1 MAIQMIGID
10 HSVAAIDIRTVFSF
24 TQKKTVEALE
34 IIKQEKG
41 ICGCVLLSTCNRM
54 ELWVSTEEGCVIAL
68 YELLCKIRAIHNDEY
83 QKYFT
88 ERKEEDAVQ
97 HLFRLACGLKSR
109 ILGEDQIL
117 TQVKGALVT
126 AREHY
131 AADNVL
137 EVLFRMA
144 VTAGKKVRTNVTF
157 SAGNHSV
164 IHRALQTL
172 RQEGLEVKGKKC
184 MVIGNG
190 EMGKLAA
197 TVLQQE
203 GADVTVTV
211 RQYRSGVVQIPQG
224 CRRIDYGKRM
234 GLISS
239 CDFVVSAT
247 ASPNYTLTK
256 EGLQAVDLDHELI
269 LVDLAVPRDID
280 PEVQKLMYIRFYDI
294 DYFKVDVLS
303 EKMKAGI
310 REAESILKEQ
320 MEEFCNWYRCLD
332 VIPRIGKIKEEVA
345 TDLDLRLYKILHQ
358 LPMEVFEKETLEKQ
372 IHRAAQKVTNK
383 MLFELRGRISDAAFR
398 ESTMVVEMLEELLNA
413 GFPVKTAVQIMNTA
427 LVTGREEV
435 MFSTI
440 DVAII
445 DLYDASCE
453 IVKAGAA
460 TTYIKRKDEVEEVHS
475 ISLPIGA
482 LARLD
487 IEPERRQLE
496 DGDFLIMV
504 TDGVLDTLPT
514 EKQDSLMEEFI
525 CQVESQ
531 NPGEM
536 AHHILNRVMEY
547 AGAAPLDDMT
557 ILVTG
562 IWKL

>member
-10 HSVAAIDIRTVFSF
+10 HSVATIDIRTIFSF
-24 TQKKTVEALE
+24 TKKKTVEALE
-34 IIKQEKG
+34 IIKQKKG

-54 ELWVSTEEGCVIAL
+54 ELWVSTEDDRGIAL
-68 YELLCKIRAIHNDEY
+68 YELLCEIRQIHTNAY

-88 ERKEEDAVQ
+88 QRKEEEAVQ
-97 HLFRLACGLKSR
+97 HLFRLACGLESR

-117 TQVKGALVT
+117 TQVKEALVT

-164 IHRALQTL
+164 IHQALRTL

-211 RQYRSGVVQIPQG
+211 RQYRSGVVQIPPG

-234 GLISS
+234 SLISS

-256 EGLQAVDLDHELI
+256 EGLQLIDLDHELI

-280 PEVQKLMYIRFYDI
+280 PEVQKLRYIRFYDI

-310 REAESILKEQ
+310 QEAETILKEQ
-320 MEEFCNWYRCLD
+320 MEEFDNWYRCLD

-345 TDLDLRLYKILHQ
+345 TDLDLRLHKILHQ
-358 LPMEVFEKETLEKQ
+358 LPMETAEKETLEKQ
-372 IHRAAQKVTNK
+372 ICQAAQKVTNK

-398 ESTMVVEMLEELLNA
+398 EC
-413 GFPVKTAVQIMNTA
+413 
-427 LVTGREEV
+427 
-435 MFSTI
+435 I
-440 DVAII
+440 D
-445 DLYDASCE
+445 
-453 IVKAGAA
+453 G
-460 TTYIKRKDEVEEVHS
+460 
-475 ISLPIGA
+475 
-482 LARLD
+482 
-487 IEPERRQLE
+487 LE
-496 DGDFLIMV
+496 DIY
-504 TDGVLDTLPT
+504 
-514 EKQDSLMEEFI
+514 
-525 CQVESQ
+525 
-531 NPGEM
+531 PGR
-536 AHHILNRVMEY
+536 N
-547 AGAAPLDDMT
+547 
-557 ILVTG
+557 
-562 IWKL
+562 

>member
-10 HSVAAIDIRTVFSF
+10 HSVAAIDIRTIFSF
-24 TQKKTVEALE
+24 TKKKTVEALE
-34 IIKQEKG
+34 IIKQKKG

-54 ELWVSTEEGCVIAL
+54 ELWVSTEDDRGIAL
-68 YELLCKIRAIHNDEY
+68 YELLCEIRQIHTDAY

-88 ERKEEDAVQ
+88 QRKEEEAVQ
-97 HLFRLACGLKSR
+97 HLFRLACGLESR

-117 TQVKGALVT
+117 TQVKEALVT

-164 IHRALQTL
+164 IHQALRTL
-172 RQEGLEVKGKKC
+172 QQEGLEVKGKKC

-211 RQYRSGVVQIPQG
+211 RQYRSGVVQIPPG

-234 GLISS
+234 SLISS

-256 EGLQAVDLDHELI
+256 EGLQLIDLDHELI

-280 PEVQKLMYIRFYDI
+280 PEVQKLRYIRFYDI

-310 REAESILKEQ
+310 QEAETILKEQ
-320 MEEFCNWYRCLD
+320 MEEFDNWYRCLD
-332 VIPRIGKIKEEVA
+332 VIPRIGRIKEEVA
-345 TDLDLRLYKILHQ
+345 TDLDLRLHKILHQ
-358 LPMEVFEKETLEKQ
+358 LPMETAEKETLEKQ
-372 IHRAAQKVTNK
+372 ICQAAQKVTNK

-398 ESTMVVEMLEELLNA
+398 EC
-413 GFPVKTAVQIMNTA
+413 
-427 LVTGREEV
+427 
-435 MFSTI
+435 I
-440 DVAII
+440 D
-445 DLYDASCE
+445 
-453 IVKAGAA
+453 G
-460 TTYIKRKDEVEEVHS
+460 
-475 ISLPIGA
+475 
-482 LARLD
+482 
-487 IEPERRQLE
+487 LE
-496 DGDFLIMV
+496 DIY
-504 TDGVLDTLPT
+504 
-514 EKQDSLMEEFI
+514 
-525 CQVESQ
+525 
-531 NPGEM
+531 PGR
-536 AHHILNRVMEY
+536 N
-547 AGAAPLDDMT
+547 
-557 ILVTG
+557 
-562 IWKL
+562 

>member
-10 HSVAAIDIRTVFSF
+10 HSVAAIDIRTIFSF
-24 TQKKTVEALE
+24 TKKKTVEALE
-34 IIKQEKG
+34 IIKQKKG

-54 ELWVSTEEGCVIAL
+54 ELWVSTEDDRGIAL
-68 YELLCKIRAIHNDEY
+68 YELLCEIRQIHTNAY

-88 ERKEEDAVQ
+88 QRKEEEAVQ
-97 HLFRLACGLKSR
+97 HLFRLACGLESR

-117 TQVKGALVT
+117 TQVKEALVT

-157 SAGNHSV
+157 STGNHSV
-164 IHRALQTL
+164 IHQALQTL

-211 RQYRSGVVQIPQG
+211 RQYRSGVVQIPPG

-234 GLISS
+234 SLISS

-256 EGLQAVDLDHELI
+256 EGLQLIDLDHELI

-280 PEVQKLMYIRFYDI
+280 PEVQKLRYIRFYDI

-310 REAESILKEQ
+310 QEAETILKEQ
-320 MEEFCNWYRCLD
+320 MEEFDNWYRCLD

-345 TDLDLRLYKILHQ
+345 TDLDLRLHKILHQ
-358 LPMEVFEKETLEKQ
+358 LPMETAEKETLEKQ
-372 IHRAAQKVTNK
+372 ICQAAQKVTNK

-398 ESTMVVEMLEELLNA
+398 EC
-413 GFPVKTAVQIMNTA
+413 
-427 LVTGREEV
+427 
-435 MFSTI
+435 I
-440 DVAII
+440 D
-445 DLYDASCE
+445 
-453 IVKAGAA
+453 G
-460 TTYIKRKDEVEEVHS
+460 
-475 ISLPIGA
+475 
-482 LARLD
+482 
-487 IEPERRQLE
+487 LE
-496 DGDFLIMV
+496 DIY
-504 TDGVLDTLPT
+504 
-514 EKQDSLMEEFI
+514 
-525 CQVESQ
+525 
-531 NPGEM
+531 PGR
-536 AHHILNRVMEY
+536 N
-547 AGAAPLDDMT
+547 
-557 ILVTG
+557 
-562 IWKL
+562 

>member
-10 HSVAAIDIRTVFSF
+10 HSVAAIDIRTIFSF
-24 TQKKTVEALE
+24 TKKKTVEALE
-34 IIKQEKG
+34 IIKQKKG

-54 ELWVSTEEGCVIAL
+54 ELWVSTEDDRGIAL
-68 YELLCKIRAIHNDEY
+68 YELLCEIRQIHTNAY

-88 ERKEEDAVQ
+88 QRKEEEAVQ
-97 HLFRLACGLKSR
+97 HLFRLACGLESR

-117 TQVKGALVT
+117 TQVKEALVT

-164 IHRALQTL
+164 IHQALRTL
-172 RQEGLEVKGKKC
+172 RQEDLEVKGKKC

-211 RQYRSGVVQIPQG
+211 RQYRSGVVQIPPG

-234 GLISS
+234 SLICS

-256 EGLQAVDLDHELI
+256 EGLQLIDLDHELI

-280 PEVQKLMYIRFYDI
+280 PEVQKLRYIRFYDI

-310 REAESILKEQ
+310 QEAETILKEQ
-320 MEEFCNWYRCLD
+320 MEEFDNWYRCLD

-345 TDLDLRLYKILHQ
+345 TDLDLRLHKILHQ
-358 LPMEVFEKETLEKQ
+358 LPMETAEKETLEKQ
-372 IHRAAQKVTNK
+372 ICQAAQKVTNK

-398 ESTMVVEMLEELLNA
+398 EC
-413 GFPVKTAVQIMNTA
+413 
-427 LVTGREEV
+427 
-435 MFSTI
+435 I
-440 DVAII
+440 D
-445 DLYDASCE
+445 
-453 IVKAGAA
+453 G
-460 TTYIKRKDEVEEVHS
+460 
-475 ISLPIGA
+475 
-482 LARLD
+482 
-487 IEPERRQLE
+487 LE
-496 DGDFLIMV
+496 DIY
-504 TDGVLDTLPT
+504 
-514 EKQDSLMEEFI
+514 
-525 CQVESQ
+525 
-531 NPGEM
+531 PGR
-536 AHHILNRVMEY
+536 N
-547 AGAAPLDDMT
+547 
-557 ILVTG
+557 
-562 IWKL
+562 

>member
-10 HSVAAIDIRTVFSF
+10 HSVAAVDIRTIFSF

-68 YELLCKIRAIHNDEY
+68 YELLCKIRAIHKDEY

-97 HLFRLACGLKSR
+97 HLFRLACGLESR

-157 SAGNHSV
+157 STGNHSV

-256 EGLQAVDLDHELI
+256 EGLQAVDLD
-269 LVDLAVPRDID
+269 
-280 PEVQKLMYIRFYDI
+280 
-294 DYFKVDVLS
+294 
-303 EKMKAGI
+303 
-310 REAESILKEQ
+310 
-320 MEEFCNWYRCLD
+320 
-332 VIPRIGKIKEEVA
+332 
-345 TDLDLRLYKILHQ
+345 
-358 LPMEVFEKETLEKQ
+358 
-372 IHRAAQKVTNK
+372 
-383 MLFELRGRISDAAFR
+383 
-398 ESTMVVEMLEELLNA
+398 
-413 GFPVKTAVQIMNTA
+413 
-427 LVTGREEV
+427 
-435 MFSTI
+435 
-440 DVAII
+440 
-445 DLYDASCE
+445 
-453 IVKAGAA
+453 
-460 TTYIKRKDEVEEVHS
+460 
-475 ISLPIGA
+475 
-482 LARLD
+482 
-487 IEPERRQLE
+487 
-496 DGDFLIMV
+496 
-504 TDGVLDTLPT
+504 
-514 EKQDSLMEEFI
+514 
-525 CQVESQ
+525 Q
-531 NPGEM
+531 N
-536 AHHILNRVMEY
+536 
-547 AGAAPLDDMT
+547 
-557 ILVTG
+557 
-562 IWKL
+562 